1 MKPILDMG
9 RVHGCAEW
17 LEAAADDYTAT
28 SSVHWLIDQ
37 LGMLVKSMAFINGQ
51 MAVAK
56 QRLNDVKRRA
66 YESLI
71 ASSVANEIYFAP
83 SLAKDY
89 ISSKL
94 SEDQYNYDVCER
106 TSRTIVHT
114 VEALRSC
121 ISALKEEAKLEGYA
135 NQQNANS

>member
-1 MKPILDMG
+1 
-9 RVHGCAEW
+9 
-17 LEAAADDYTAT
+17 
-28 SSVHWLIDQ
+28 
-37 LGMLVKSMAFINGQ
+37 MAFINGQ

-56 QRLNDVKRRA
+56 LILNNIKVRA
-66 YESLI
+66 YHSLI
-71 ASSVANEIYFAP
+71 TSSAANEAYFAP

-89 ISSKL
+89 ISARVAT
-94 SEDQYNYDVCER
+94 EQYHFDLCER

-135 NQQNANS
+135 NQQNA

>member
-1 MKPILDMG
+1 MKPVLDMA

-17 LEAAADDYTAT
+17 LESCADDYTAT

-56 QRLNDVKRRA
+56 QRLNDVKRKA
-66 YESLI
+66 YESLV
-71 ASSVANEIYFAP
+71 ASSIANESYFAP

-89 ISSKL
+89 IASKV
-94 SEDQYNYDVCER
+94 SEEQYNYDMCER
-106 TSRTIVHT
+106 TGRTIVHT
-114 VEALRSC
+114 VDALRTA